1 MLRQPP
7 ISPRTDTLFPY
18 TTLFRSRRPPREDF
32 SLFARCDIAAV
43 CIDDARVVIV
53 DPAVGF
59 GGQICMF
66 GPQVSLCDERH
77 LSASKD
83 PEAATII
90 KRLMSP
96 DDQLGRHL
104 RATAGKLTQ
113 ARQEIG
119 SASCRERVC
128 QYV

>member
-1 MLRQPP
+1 
-7 ISPRTDTLFPY
+7 
-18 TTLFRSRRPPREDF
+18 
-32 SLFARCDIAAV
+32 
-43 CIDDARVVIV
+43 
-53 DPAVGF
+53 
-59 GGQICMF
+59 MF

-113 ARQEIG
+113 ARQAGAARFRLVQKLLAKRGCANRQGGADRKSVGEGKSG
-119 SASCRERVC
+119 SVRDDLGGGGKNNKKRKCEHG
-128 QYV
+128 

>member
-1 MLRQPP
+1 
-7 ISPRTDTLFPY
+7 
-18 TTLFRSRRPPREDF
+18 
-32 SLFARCDIAAV
+32 
-43 CIDDARVVIV
+43 
-53 DPAVGF
+53 
-59 GGQICMF
+59 MF
-66 GPQVSLCDERH
+66 GPQVALCDERH

-113 ARQEIG
+113 ARQAGAARFRFVQKLLEKRGCANRQGGPCAIDEING
-119 SASCRERVC
+119 RCLIPRSEEHTSEPVTNAHLVCRLLLETKKND
-128 QYV
+128 QII